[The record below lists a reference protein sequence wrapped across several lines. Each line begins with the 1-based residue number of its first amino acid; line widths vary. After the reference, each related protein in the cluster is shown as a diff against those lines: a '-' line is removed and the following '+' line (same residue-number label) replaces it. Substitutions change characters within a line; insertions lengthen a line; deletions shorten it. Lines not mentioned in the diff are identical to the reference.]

1 MPRMMVSTR
10 GSVLALLAWQW
21 KKVTLF
27 LAVSTGIY
35 YLHHIHGL
43 GALRL
48 PTAPMGIVG
57 AALGIFVSFRTN
69 SAYDRWWEGR
79 RLWGQLVNASRLFAT
94 QALAYLPAGPDGRP
108 SEEQRA
114 LVRRHVAYIHALRCA
129 LRDQPILT
137 DEAVQRSLG
146 AEERASLEGEPNVGH
161 ALLHRQLVTLGAA
174 ASRGEL
180 HELRLT
186 SLDRTVSALLDAQG
200 GCERI
205 KRTPMP
211 RGYGFI
217 AERLIVIFGCLFPL
231 SMVAEVGVMVIPLN
245 ALVSLS
251 FALISEAGRVLEDPF
266 SMFWNG
272 LPLSSMSTMIEI
284 NLRARLGDEGLPAP
298 VAVSPQGVLM

>member
-1 MPRMMVSTR
+1 MARMMVSTR
-10 GSVLALLAWQW
+10 GSVLALLMWQW
-21 KKVTLF
+21 KKVVVF
-27 LAVSTGIY
+27 VVVSSLIY
-35 YLHHIHGL
+35 YLHHHHGL

-48 PTAPMGIVG
+48 PTTPMAVLG

-94 QALAYLPAGPDGRP
+94 QVLAYLPRGEDGKP
-108 SEEQRA
+108 TPEQRA
-114 LVRRHVAYIHALRCA
+114 LVKRHVAYIHVLRCA
-129 LRDQPILT
+129 LRDQAPLE
-137 DEAVQRSLG
+137 DEAVRRSLD
-146 AEERASLEGEPNVGH
+146 EDEQRALGGEPSLGH
-161 ALLHRQLVTLGAA
+161 ALLHAQLMTLGAI
-174 ASRGEL
+174 ASRGDL

-186 SLDRTVSALLDAQG
+186 SLDRTVSSLLDAQG

-231 SMVAEVGVMVIPLN
+231 SLVAELGWVVIPLN
-245 ALVSLS
+245 VIVSLS

-266 SMFWNG
+266 TMFWNG

-284 NLRARLGDEGLPAP
+284 NLRARLGDAELPAP
-298 VAVSPQGVLM
+298 VPVSPQGVLM

>member
-1 MPRMMVSTR
+1 MARMMVSTR

-21 KKVTLF
+21 KKVVFF
-27 LAVSTGIY
+27 LVASACIY
-35 YLHHIHGL
+35 YLHHFRGME
-43 GALRL
+43 ALRL
-48 PTAPMGIVG
+48 PTTPMAIIG

-79 RLWGQLVNASRLFAT
+79 RLWGQLVNSSRFFAT
-94 QALAYLPAGPDGRP
+94 QVLAYLPSGPQGRP
-108 SEEQRA
+108 TEEQRA
-114 LVRRHVAYIHALRCA
+114 LVRRHVAYIHVLRCA
-129 LRDQPILT
+129 LREQAIFA
-137 DEAVQRSLG
+137 DEAVERSLT
-146 AEERASLEGEPNVGH
+146 AEERAALEGEPSVGH
-161 ALLHRQLVTLGAA
+161 ALLHMQMTSLAAA

-180 HELRLT
+180 DELRLS
-186 SLDRTVSALLDAQG
+186 SLDRTVAAILDAQG

-217 AERLIVIFGCLFPL
+217 ADRLIVIFGCLFPL
-231 SMVAEVGVMVIPLN
+231 SLVAEIGWVVIPLN
-245 ALVSLS
+245 VIVSLS

-266 SMFWNG
+266 TMFWNG

-284 NLRARLGDEGLPAP
+284 NLRARLGDSELPAA